1 MTESSAVTAAA
12 LAETNVFARPWAL
25 DLGLPD
31 FAAVRH
37 EDIEPAVRAGMAVQ
51 RSEWEAVASNEAEPT
66 IANTV
71 EALERS
77 GELLDR
83 VLTVLRTLTSA
94 THCPDLDEL
103 EEALAPELSAHNDAY
118 DLDTRLYRRFK
129 ALDDLVRA
137 ARETGAEPVDAD
149 GAPID
154 GQTARLIRLAVEAFE
169 RDGVALVGADADRLR
184 EINSRL
190 TTLTT
195 RFATLAAGAMH
206 AADVASFTATPE
218 LVTTEPHA
226 ARVALLAR
234 AMGRGLGGEH
244 DTRALVVDIARL
256 RAERA
261 ALLGYPHHA
270 AIVAAESAAGTTEA
284 VTGMLH
290 GLTPVAMANA
300 RRDAETYAARMAADP
315 ATQPGEAFGPA
326 DWPRYEE
333 AERKERFGLDD
344 ATLAPYL
351 ELWSVVERG
360 VFYAATRLYGL
371 TFCERPDLAVHM
383 YDPDVRVW
391 EVRDGAG
398 PDAPLLGLFVGDY
411 YARAGKQGGA
421 WMDSLVDQS
430 RLTGRRP
437 VVINCANIDKPA
449 CGPTLLTWDEVI
461 TCFHE
466 FGHALHGLLSDTR
479 WPSASGT
486 SVPRDV
492 VEFPSQVNEK
502 WALHPEVLA
511 SYARH
516 ADTGEALPA
525 ELVEQLRGQG
535 PFGEGYATTEY
546 LGAALLDQAW
556 HTLGPGQGPAGAEEV
571 EAFEH
576 AALAERGIDDAL
588 VPPRYR
594 STYFSHI
601 FAGGYDAGY
610 YSYIWSEVMDADTAE
625 WFRTDGQG
633 ARDGD
638 LGLNRRAGEAF
649 RREFL
654 SRGDSRDPL
663 VSYRAYRGRDPRIE
677 PLLSRRGLARARG
690 ASAPRTAH
698 SANRKEHT

>member
-1 MTESSAVTAAA
+1 MTEPTAITAVA
-12 LAETNVFARPWAL
+12 LPGTNVFARPWTL

-129 ALDDLVRA
+129 ALDGLVRA

-154 GQTARLIRLAVEAFE
+154 EQTARLIRLAVEAFE
-169 RDGVALVGADADRLR
+169 RDGVALTGSDADRLR

-190 TTLTT
+190 TSLTT
-195 RFATLAAGAMH
+195 RFGTLAANAMH
-206 AADVASFTATPE
+206 AAGVANFTATPD

-226 ARVALLAR
+226 ARVELLTR
-234 AMGRGLGGEH
+234 AMSRGLEGEY
-244 DTRALVVDIARL
+244 DTRALVVEIARL

-270 AIVAAESAAGTTEA
+270 AVVAAESAAGTTEA
-284 VTGMLH
+284 VVGMLRR
-290 GLTPVAMANA
+290 LAPAAMANA
-300 RRDAETYAARMAADP
+300 RLDAETYAARMDADP
-315 ATQPGEAFGPA
+315 RTRPGETFGPA

-351 ELWSVVERG
+351 ELWNVVERG
-360 VFYAATRLYGL
+360 VFHAATRLYGI
-371 TFCERPDLAVHM
+371 TFRERTDLAEHM
-383 YDPDVRVW
+383 YDPDARVW
-391 EVRDGAG
+391 EVHDGAG
-398 PDAPLLGLFVGDY
+398 PDAPVLGLFVGDY
-411 YARAGKQGGA
+411 YARRGKQGGA

-430 RLTGRRP
+430 HLTGRRP
-437 VVINCANIDKPA
+437 VVINCVNIDKPA
-449 CGPTLLTWDEVI
+449 DGPTLLTWDQVI

-466 FGHALHGLLSDTR
+466 FGHALHGLLADTR

-486 SVPRDV
+486 SVPRDI

-516 ADTGEALPA
+516 ANTDEALPA
-525 ELVEQLRGQG
+525 ELVEQVRSQG
-535 PFGEGYATTEY
+535 AFGEGYATTEY

-556 HTLGPGQGPAGAEEV
+556 HTLAPGQGPAGAEEV
-571 EAFEH
+571 EVFEH
-576 AALAERGIDDAL
+576 AALSEQGIDDAL

-601 FAGGYDAGY
+601 FAGGYGAGY
-610 YSYIWSEVMDADTAE
+610 YSYIWSEVMDADTTE
-625 WFRTDGQG
+625 WFRTDGEG

-677 PLLSRRGLARARG
+677 PLLSRRGLA
-690 ASAPRTAH
+690 
-698 SANRKEHT
+698 